1 MRTIEQTYKFN
12 LYLHK
17 NKGVGGINVYT
28 ETTTM
33 NSIQTFKGKIKVNV
47 VLVQCIQRIE
57 LYGYVYEGV
66 YRSRRGSSS
75 SMCSMR

>member
-1 MRTIEQTYKFN
+1 
-12 LYLHK
+12 
-17 NKGVGGINVYT
+17 
-28 ETTTM
+28 M